1 MPRSRPQS
9 ILSLTYP
16 SSFNETPAICL
27 SNLSRTKHRT
37 SNDSA
42 CYRHTMFPSYSRI
55 SVPLEIPFR
64 KILLRSGDLEVRA
77 IDLPGRFPDR
87 RNSSNAD
94 IASSWNFIHSG
105 PFTPFVI
112 VPFFFHS
119 NAFCQVNFS
128 LLRDS
133 MRRVG
138 RADDHWIYRI
148 NGSVTERSLSWQV
161 LSSDCS
167 FIVVERRMQAPL
179 ESGSLRI
186 PSASC
191 LSMPPSRIPLMR
203 SIAR

>member
-112 VPFFFHS
+112 VPFFFS
-119 NAFCQVNFS
+119 FQC
-128 LLRDS
+128 
-133 MRRVG
+133 
-138 RADDHWIYRI
+138 
-148 NGSVTERSLSWQV
+148 V
-161 LSSDCS
+161 LSGKFFAAAGFHEACWTSGWSLDLPDKR
-167 FIVVERRMQAPL
+167 IRNGAKPL
-179 ESGSLRI
+179 LTGSE
-186 PSASC
+186 
-191 LSMPPSRIPLMR
+191 
-203 SIAR
+203 